1 MGIFSDVKDHITAR
15 QAVEFYGIKVNRN
28 GMTKCLFHNDKN
40 PSMKLDRRFHCFGC
54 GADGDVIDLTA
65 HLFGLSN
72 LDVAKKLIQDFGL
85 PIDTGYRDLS
95 AVSPQRSAYLE
106 RMEEERKFKKWIADN
121 TSDLLEYEKILKDW
135 LKTKAPK
142 TPDEDWNDQFVE
154 AGKNL
159 PYVGYLRDQLLLED
173 EETKR
178 EYYEIGREEVERY
191 AKRARELRTAEES
204 KLERVGCRADDGSKE
219 KGTIKQTIT
228 NIVTVLSYDP
238 KLKDA
243 IRNNEQTERKD
254 IVKPMWWKRET
265 SSMTDTDEAY
275 ITMYLEKT
283 YGFCNEQKIT
293 KAIKIVANNNRYHPI
308 QDKLNSLYS
317 Y

>member
-1 MGIFSDVKDHITAR
+1 MGIFSDVKNHITAR
-15 QAVEFYGIKVNRN
+15 QAAEFYGIKVNRN

-40 PSMKLDRRFHCFGC
+40 PSMKFDRRFHCFGC

-204 KLERVGCRADDGSKE
+204 KLERVGCRADDGSNR
-219 KGTIKQTIT
+219 KGNHQADHNKH
-228 NIVTVLSYDP
+228 S
-238 KLKDA
+238 
-243 IRNNEQTERKD
+243 
-254 IVKPMWWKRET
+254 
-265 SSMTDTDEAY
+265 
-275 ITMYLEKT
+275 
-283 YGFCNEQKIT
+283 
-293 KAIKIVANNNRYHPI
+293 
-308 QDKLNSLYS
+308 NSFEL
-317 Y
+317 